1 MTASSS
7 EKARPDFGSVRRAF
21 SEVRRVEVDGRILR
35 VARRRADGRSA
46 VPLLIFNGI
55 GANLELL
62 EPFVEALQGVEVIA
76 FDAPGAGASPSTIL
90 PYRYRHL
97 ARLADQL
104 MRELDYHGEIDVLGV
119 SWGGGLAQEYAYQ
132 YPGRCR
138 RLILAATSAGVMMVP
153 GQFSV
158 LRRLVNPRR
167 YYDRNYLKRVAP
179 ELYGGSLRGEP
190 NLIDHHVSNTRSP
203 DSLGYL
209 YQLLAIWGWTSLPWL
224 HRLRPRTL
232 IMAGTDD
239 PIVPLLNAR
248 ILKYLIPQAQLV
260 TFDDGH
266 LFLTTSAHK
275 VAPIVRRFLTGST
288 T

>member
-7 EKARPDFGSVRRAF
+7 EKARPDFGSDHGVF
-21 SEVRRVEVDGRILR
+21 SEVRRVEIDGYALR
-35 VARRRADGRSA
+35 VARRRTDNELA

-62 EPFVEALQGVEVIA
+62 EPFVEALQGIEVVA

-104 MRELDYHGEIDVLGV
+104 MRELGYHGEIDVLGV
-119 SWGGGLAQEYAYQ
+119 SWGGGLAQQYAYQ

-138 RLILAATSAGVMMVP
+138 RLILAATSAGVLMVP

-158 LRRLVNPRR
+158 LRRLANPRR
-167 YYDRNYLKRVAP
+167 YYDRDYLKRIAP
-179 ELYGGSLRGEP
+179 ELYGGSLRRAP
-190 NLIDHHVSNTRSP
+190 HLVDRHVSKIRSP

-209 YQLLAIWGWTSLPWL
+209 YQLLAIWGWTSVPWL
-224 HRLRPRTL
+224 HQLQPPTL

-275 VAPIVRRFLTGST
+275 VAPIVRRFLTGSAT
-288 T
+288 